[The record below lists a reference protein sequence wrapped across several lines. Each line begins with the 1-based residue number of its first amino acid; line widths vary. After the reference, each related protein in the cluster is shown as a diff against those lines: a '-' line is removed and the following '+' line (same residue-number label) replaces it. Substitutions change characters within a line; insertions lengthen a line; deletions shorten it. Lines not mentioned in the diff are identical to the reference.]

1 MLLFYAIGI
10 GKQFILISFNLANL
24 HIFFY
29 NRNDTLIS
37 SKKKNDT
44 LMLILL
50 KRNDANIEQ
59 CFAYEIKSYL
69 IETLH

>member
-29 NRNDTLIS
+29 NRNDTL
-37 SKKKNDT
+37 
-44 LMLILL
+44 MLILL